1 MAAPQL
7 KNQAL
12 RASKAP
18 NLPIAPVEY
27 DQRYQDQ
34 LSNAFRLY
42 FAQID
47 NFTQA
52 ASIPLSG
59 TTAERP
65 INYNE
70 VKLRVGDQ
78 YFDTTINRPIWW
90 TGTNWINAA
99 GTVV

>member
-1 MAAPQL
+1 MAAPPL

-12 RASKAP
+12 RSSKAP
-18 NLPIAPVEY
+18 NLPIAPVAY

-34 LSNAFRLY
+34 LNNAFRLY
-42 FAQID
+42 FAEID

-52 ASIPLSG
+52 AAIPVSG
-59 TTAERP
+59 TTASRP
-65 INYNE
+65 VDTGDI
-70 VKLRVGDQ
+70 KLKIGQQ

-90 TGTNWINAA
+90 DGTNWINAA

>member
-1 MAAPQL
+1 MAAPPL

-52 ASIPLSG
+52 AAIPLSG
-59 TTAERP
+59 DTASRP
-65 INYNE
+65 VDTGDI
-70 VKLRVGDQ
+70 KLRVGDQ
-78 YFDTTINRPIWW
+78 YFDTTIGLPIWW
-90 TGTNWINAA
+90 DGTDWIDAA